1 MSTKPPIA
9 AEVKSVLDAV
19 AATLGVHPKIFLR
32 MALVESERTRKSKS
46 PKSKSPNMG
55 AFILQCAQAHLG
67 RIPGHRRAKARALM
81 FAELEGHLD
90 ALDAVMARVRPG

>member
-1 MSTKPPIA
+1 MKSDDYVIA
-9 AEVKSVLDAV
+9 PEVKSVLEAV

-32 MALVESERTRKSKS
+32 MALVESERSR
-46 PKSKSPNMG
+46 KSKSPNMG

-81 FAELEGHLD
+81 FAELENHLD